1 MNDLCISA
9 LLLNAMKDGYQSP
22 NAGFAWEYSL
32 LRANTK
38 YLGNFY
44 RGLQYIGRRI
54 PEEGQAER
62 LMLKYYSFMWQ
73 IRQSLYENYGI
84 TVLQNLEKFQEYTG
98 TDEQDKQYYELVANA
113 FSNPKTE
120 QKHNSNTRFYIQ
132 KRTPFYVG
140 KERYFEVTLQQADI
154 YASKYNRITA
164 YTQLDI
170 STGYSVQ
177 IDYVPSF
184 INLWGVDTEI
194 KIITAWRVSVDP
206 KCLNK
211 LGKILN
217 MRLQL
222 SSKHGEYDAL
232 MRFLTETGMDFLEM
246 IDLREIHF
254 SHLLES
260 VYNKTNTSYFK
271 DVLQQLRDN
280 YSTGSTRFGRYTVRY
295 LLLNL
300 REDLLERVMP
310 SQFNPQW
317 KCRDLYLSK
326 KCFPF
331 ERNPL
336 ASDLADSKT
345 SQLSQAKY
353 LARVVEKEKTE
364 IAVPYWS
371 IVKSMQDTGEIYC
384 NLGGDLTEQAIQ
396 KYNDCLDDW
405 ERQKGYEIIS
415 DGNVACIAAYE
426 ASTLFILN
434 KLLELSQL
442 PNKGQKEVNERYLR
456 DCNIAFSDPKKEE
469 TLKYAFVNSR
479 VLLIYGAAG
488 TGKTTLIDMISTM
501 LSGRRKL
508 FLTKTHTALQN
519 LQRRINNP
527 GADASFV
534 SINSFTKRVNLP
546 DYDVIFVDE
555 CSTIDNRAMKVFL
568 EKMRPDTFLV
578 LAGDTY
584 QIESIDFGNW
594 FTYANDIIKTK
605 GSNVERVSTWRT
617 KDPGLIELWNETR
630 NKGALITEKLVI
642 DGPFSENIGEGVL
655 NSEIMDEVILCLNY
669 DGKFGLNNINS
680 YFQNANPN
688 GEAIIWQGWR
698 FKKGDKILFND
709 NSRFTYLYNN
719 LKGIIVDIE
728 KTDDQIAFTIDVETI
743 ITEQQCKS
751 DQIEY
756 IDTIGERTRIKLIV
770 YAFDEDEIENE
781 EDAKK
786 TIIPFQL
793 AYAVSIHKAQ
803 GLEYDSVKVVIP
815 SVNTEK
821 ITKGVFYTAI
831 TRTKRKLTIYWSSE
845 TMQKIISDFS
855 SEHSGFKSLD
865 IIKNKLAQL

>member
-1 MNDLCISA
+1 MLDQTNANIERHIKTHTERSDDDRSAVSVLETFLRSNGRINTSFASDDKWPNHDNTFEFVPNPDISRRPKQTFYVQIKGTRNYTKREGVIKYTLKDLAFPAFICDRVSLDPGILFVILNPAERGNERVFWKYMSPNFLNSIDFAKGSMTVSFSPEEEILNDDESVLAFCERLEEIVERHSCVNQLERHSYSFEEAKRIVEACDEEITESIDNLSILNKNRDNISRRILTRLNDLCISA

-113 FSNPKTE
+113 FSTPKTE

-164 YTQLDI
+164 YTKLDI

-177 IDYVPSF
+177 IDYVPSY
-184 INLWGVDTEI
+184 INLWGVNTEI

-211 LGKILN
+211 LGRILN

-222 SSKHGEYDAL
+222 SSKYGEYDAL

-254 SHLLES
+254 SNLLES
-260 VYNKTNTSYFK
+260 VYKKTNTSYFK

-280 YSTGSTRFGRYTVRY
+280 YSTGSTRFGRYTIRY

-310 SQFNPQW
+310 SQFSPQW
-317 KCRDLYLSK
+317 KCKDLYLSR

-331 ERNPL
+331 ECNPL

-345 SQLSQAKY
+345 SQISQAKY

-364 IAVPYWS
+364 VAVPYWS

-384 NLGGDLTEQAIQ
+384 DHANTGTAVVWRDWKYKVGD
-396 KYNDCLDDW
+396 
-405 ERQKGYEIIS
+405 
-415 DGNVACIAAYE
+415 
-426 ASTLFILN
+426 
-434 KLLELSQL
+434 
-442 PNKGQKEVNERYLR
+442 
-456 DCNIAFSDPKKEE
+456 
-469 TLKYAFVNSR
+469 
-479 VLLIYGAAG
+479 
-488 TGKTTLIDMISTM
+488 
-501 LSGRRKL
+501 
-508 FLTKTHTALQN
+508 H
-519 LQRRINNP
+519 
-527 GADASFV
+527 
-534 SINSFTKRVNLP
+534 
-546 DYDVIFVDE
+546 
-555 CSTIDNRAMKVFL
+555 
-568 EKMRPDTFLV
+568 
-578 LAGDTY
+578 
-584 QIESIDFGNW
+584 
-594 FTYANDIIKTK
+594 
-605 GSNVERVSTWRT
+605 
-617 KDPGLIELWNETR
+617 
-630 NKGALITEKLVI
+630 
-642 DGPFSENIGEGVL
+642 
-655 NSEIMDEVILCLNY
+655 
-669 DGKFGLNNINS
+669 
-680 YFQNANPN
+680 
-688 GEAIIWQGWR
+688 
-698 FKKGDKILFND
+698 ILFND
-709 NSRFTYLYNN
+709 TDRFSLLYNN
-719 LKGIIVDIE
+719 LKGRIVQIE
-728 KTDDQIAFTIDVETI
+728 LFDSRIRFTVDVEI
-743 ITEQQCKS
+743 PLTEQDCQN
-751 DQIEY
+751 DGIEF
-756 IDTIGERTRIKLIV
+756 IDIIDDVTRIRFDVLDFEEEM
-770 YAFDEDEIENE
+770 ADEDR
-781 EDAKK
+781 KK
-786 TIIPFQL
+786 AIVPFQL

-803 GLEYDSVKVVIP
+803 GLEYRSVKVVIP
-815 SVNTEK
+815 SSNAEK
-821 ITKGVFYTAI
+821 ITHGIFYTAI
-831 TRTKRKLTIYWSSE
+831 TRAKEKLKIYWSSE
-845 TMQKIISDFS
+845 TMQEVVAGFS
-855 SEHSGFKSLD
+855 VDTSKQKSLA
-865 IIKNKLAQL
+865 IIKEKLKQDKNT